1 MKPNAFAP
9 RNSSAFSAKAILLFC
24 VVCLS
29 FFAGVVRADDDL
41 SPADKVQAERLQNQ
55 IDAESKAAHDKA
67 EQELYRQQ
75 HPGGG
80 NVSGLIY
87 PAILVCAVV
96 GLGFYAKNKKA
107 GKAFAAV
114 SAVVIGGMV
123 VCSLVDDYQWTHA
136 DTTPNNTA
144 NEVVSNYFVVA
155 AQTEKAEAI
164 KGLQNKLVQN
174 RKDTMAI
181 SSDIEAT
188 KPLVTYYWKQYQA
201 QPENSSAK
209 FNYDEQ
215 LLRYKTQ
222 TENLVQ
228 LQQDSTNLEAQLAAI
243 QSK

>member
-1 MKPNAFAP
+1 MKPNAIAP
-9 RNSSAFSAKAILLFC
+9 RNSSAFSAKAILLLC

-55 IDAESKAAHDKA
+55 IDAEAKAAHAKA

-80 NVSGLIY
+80 NVSGLIV
-87 PAILVCAVV
+87 PAIFICAVA
-96 GLGFYAKNKKA
+96 GFIIYAKNKQA
-107 GKAFAAV
+107 GKVFAAV
-114 SAVVIGGMV
+114 SAIVIGGMV

-136 DTTPNNTA
+136 DTTPDNTA
-144 NEVVSNYFVVA
+144 VVVSNYFVVA

-228 LQQDSTNLEAQLAAI
+228 LQQDSTNLEAQLVAL